1 MKSNKALI
9 VHTERSLGWGGQ
21 EIRVLEELR
30 GMQRMG
36 FSAVLFAPC
45 NSQIYKK
52 TEAEGFPVFSVAF
65 SSKIHLVTWLKLFKL
80 IRRLKPM
87 VINTHSSE
95 DSWMAGLVARFLKV
109 SLVIRTRHVS
119 TPISSTFS
127 YRYFPHLILT
137 TSEVIRKNL
146 IQSGLDGRK
155 IVSVP
160 TGIDMGR
167 FKFSYKNRSII
178 RDRFN
183 VTEKD
188 ILVGNICVLRSWK
201 GLDFFI
207 DTVASMPPHYKFIIV
222 GEGPQRQRLQSR
234 AREMQLGNRLIFT
247 GHQEHVEKFFSALD
261 IFFFTSYAYEG
272 IPQSLIQAISI
283 GLPLVIC
290 RTPSVIETLQNVDGF
305 ISIEYGDLEA
315 ACKALEQIRQW
326 ILRNK
331 STMDFNRENIR
342 TKYGLDSMMDTL
354 LGLYR
359 QYGVC

>member
-65 SSKIHLVTWLKLFKL
+65 SSKIHLVTWVKLFKL
-80 IRRLKPM
+80 IKRLKPM

-188 ILVGNICVLRSWK
+188 ILVGNMGGW
-201 GLDFFI
+201 G
-207 DTVASMPPHYKFIIV
+207 
-222 GEGPQRQRLQSR
+222 
-234 AREMQLGNRLIFT
+234 
-247 GHQEHVEKFFSALD
+247 
-261 IFFFTSYAYEG
+261 
-272 IPQSLIQAISI
+272 
-283 GLPLVIC
+283 
-290 RTPSVIETLQNVDGF
+290 
-305 ISIEYGDLEA
+305 
-315 ACKALEQIRQW
+315 
-326 ILRNK
+326 
-331 STMDFNRENIR
+331 
-342 TKYGLDSMMDTL
+342 
-354 LGLYR
+354 
-359 QYGVC
+359 